1 MYFLSW
7 EGRGGGEELRKQK
20 FVVAQDRK
28 CEKFIFLFLLYRP
41 TALCSGLT
49 GDLSQKLKELP

>member
-7 EGRGGGEELRKQK
+7 EGRGGGGGGGGGEELRKQK

-28 CEKFIFLFLLYRP
+28 CEKFIFLFLLYRSIVP
-41 TALCSGLT
+41 QLYVL
-49 GDLSQKLKELP
+49 D